1 MWSGMSAGIVLINVH
16 FYYIQRRN
24 GTNFHESNKNRH
36 SYMKYIGAHVSAAG
50 GVEQAPLNAQEIGA
64 TAFALFT
71 KNQRQ
76 WNASPLS
83 EENITCF
90 RENCEEHGY
99 DQRAILP
106 HDSYLINLGHPE
118 KSKLEKSRRAFLDE
132 VQRCEQLGIAL
143 LNFHPGSHL
152 NKLSEKECLKRN
164 SESLN
169 VTLDK
174 TSNVTLLIENTA
186 GQGTNMGYRFEHLA
200 EIIEGVHQKDRVG
213 VCIDTA
219 HAFAAGYDIRSEAAF
234 EETFQQ
240 FEEIVGFDKL
250 KGMHLNDSKKEL
262 GSRVDRHESLGDG
275 LIGWYPF
282 RRIMKDPRFDGI
294 PFILETPNTERW
306 AEEIRT
312 LNSFMD

>member
-1 MWSGMSAGIVLINVH
+1 
-16 FYYIQRRN
+16 
-24 GTNFHESNKNRH
+24 
-36 SYMKYIGAHVSAAG
+36 MKYIGAHVSAAG

-76 WNASPLS
+76 WSASPLS
-83 EENITCF
+83 SENITRF
-90 RENCEEHGY
+90 REHCEANGFG
-99 DQRAILP
+99 RNAVLP

-118 KSKLEKSRRAFLDE
+118 SAKLEKSRRAFLDE

-152 NKLSEKECLKRN
+152 NKLSEKECLQRN

-169 VTLDK
+169 VTLSQ
-174 TSNVTLLIENTA
+174 TSDVTLLIENTA

-200 EIIEGVHQKDRVG
+200 EIIEGVDQQDRVG

-219 HAFAAGYDIRSEAAF
+219 HAFAAGYDLRNEEVF
-234 EETFQQ
+234 EETFRQ
-240 FEEIVGFDKL
+240 FEQIVGFDKL
-250 KGMHLNDSKKEL
+250 MGMHLNDSKKEL

-282 RRIMKDPRFDGI
+282 SRIMEDPRFDGI
-294 PFILETPNTERW
+294 PLILETPNTDRW

-312 LNSFMD
+312 LKSFIKD